1 MNKVLSITII
11 SNPVAGG
18 GGQKKLLDGVIQY
31 LKSNDTKIDILET
44 QYAGHERELAST
56 VAKDQPDIVI
66 AAGGDGTVNEIAGA
80 LLGSE
85 ITMAVI
91 PMGTVNLLAKELN
104 LPEKA
109 EQLAAVILA
118 GKKRKIF
125 PGIVN
130 NHLFLVTASIG
141 FDADVV
147 ANFSAPL
154 KKIIG
159 KAAYG
164 LQALKQWVTL
174 KPCSF
179 TVQQDTIDAQIEGL
193 LVAKGRYYAGSF
205 SWAKQAS
212 VFDDKLYACLQKSAG
227 RLATCTI
234 ILKLALG
241 RSLET
246 KTTTLKKIDKLTVT
260 TPKGRPVQG
269 DGDII
274 THTPAVF
281 STSKT
286 PMIVIVP

>member
-1 MNKVLSITII
+1 MHKNLSITII
-11 SNPVAGG
+11 VNPVAGG
-18 GGQKKLLDGVIQY
+18 GRRNKLLESVIQQ
-31 LKSNDTKIDILET
+31 LKTGTANINILKT
-44 QYAGHERELAST
+44 RYAGHERELALAAISEQT
-56 VAKDQPDIVI
+56 DIVV
-66 AAGGDGTVNEIAGA
+66 AAGGDGTVNEIASA
-80 LLGSE
+80 LLGSD
-85 ITMAVI
+85 IALAVV
-91 PMGTVNLLAKELN
+91 PMGTVNLLVKELN

-109 EQLAAVILA
+109 KPLAAVILT
-118 GKKRKIF
+118 GKKKKIF

-130 NHLFLVTASIG
+130 NRLFLVTASIG

-164 LQALKQWVTL
+164 VQALKQWVTL
-174 KPCSF
+174 TPRCF
-179 TVQQDTIDAQIEGL
+179 TVQQDNTAQQIEGL
-193 LVAKGRYYAGSF
+193 LIAKGRYYAGAF

-212 VFDDKLYACLQKSAG
+212 VFDEKLYACLQKSAG
-227 RLATCTI
+227 RLATCTM

-241 RSLET
+241 HSLET
-246 KTTTLKKIDKLTVT
+246 KTTAIKKIDKLIVT
-260 TPKGRPVQG
+260 TPKSRPVQG

-286 PMIVIVP
+286 PLLVIAP